1 MDHLVKPDL
10 VAPGSKVVSLLAA
23 GSTLARA
30 YPEKNV
36 LGEGRNGYF
45 QMSGTSMAAA
55 VVSGAAAVL
64 LESHP
69 KLNPL
74 QVKALLRAASDFL
87 PLEGLLGAGAGRLD
101 LRVATHAP
109 KPSRVP

>member
-1 MDHLVKPDL
+1 MKPDL

-36 LGEGRNGYF
+36 FGEGRNGYF

-55 VVSGAAAVL
+55 VVSGAAALL
-64 LESHP
+64 LESQP

-74 QVKALLRAASDFL
+74 QVKALLQV
-87 PLEGLLGAGAGRLD
+87 GAQPFPQLFWPQVLVG
-101 LRVATHAP
+101 
-109 KPSRVP
+109 